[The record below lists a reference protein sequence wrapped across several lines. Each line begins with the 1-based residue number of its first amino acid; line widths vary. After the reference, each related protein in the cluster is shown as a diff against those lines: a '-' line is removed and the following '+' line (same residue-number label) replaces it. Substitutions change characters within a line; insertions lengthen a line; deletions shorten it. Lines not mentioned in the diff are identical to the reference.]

1 MIKINNYTIE
11 EIILK
16 LHKTQKKF
24 VKAIDRLNIDETH
37 KYELKT
43 LMGDDISDF
52 SKEYVLENVTLYV
65 QTGDDHICWKM
76 RGFDYG
82 EIHIEPDMHSGA
94 FTLEQL
100 EELDVKKE
108 IDKYLIRKLELE
120 KSRYENALKD
130 LEWKEENIKK
140 LEAVLNNIKYLN
152 RIIEFCLSELEIT
165 HCSMTN
171 GEVDVLDCKAEAE
184 KGLKAHK
191 ERIEKIL

>member
-1 MIKINNYTIE
+1 MKINNYTIE

-52 SKEYVLENVTLYV
+52 SKEYVLENVNLYV

-140 LEAVLNNIKYLN
+140 LEAVLNKIK
-152 RIIEFCLSELEIT
+152 
-165 HCSMTN
+165 
-171 GEVDVLDCKAEAE
+171 
-184 KGLKAHK
+184 
-191 ERIEKIL
+191 

>member
-1 MIKINNYTIE
+1 MKINNYTIE

-24 VKAIDRLNIDETH
+24 VKAIDRLNMAESY
-37 KYELKT
+37 KYEIKT
-43 LMGDDISDF
+43 PVGDDISDF
-52 SKEYVLENVTLYV
+52 SEEYVLENITLYV
-65 QTGDDHICWKM
+65 QTDDDHICWKM

-82 EIHIEPDMHSGA
+82 EIYIEPDMHSGA

-130 LEWKEENIKK
+130 LEWKEGNIKK
-140 LEAVLNNIKYLN
+140 LEAVLNKIK
-152 RIIEFCLSELEIT
+152 E
-165 HCSMTN
+165 N
-171 GEVDVLDCKAEAE
+171 GTENNTDTGRV
-184 KGLKAHK
+184 
-191 ERIEKIL
+191 

>member
-1 MIKINNYTIE
+1 MKINNYTIE

-24 VKAIDRLNIDETH
+24 VKAIDRLNIAESY
-37 KYELKT
+37 KYEIKT
-43 LMGDDISDF
+43 PVGDDISDF
-52 SKEYVLENVTLYV
+52 SEEYVLENITLYV
-65 QTGDDHICWKM
+65 QTDDDHICWKM

-82 EIHIEPDMHSGA
+82 EIHIEPDMYSGA

-130 LEWKEENIKK
+130 LEWKEGNIKK
-140 LEAVLNNIKYLN
+140 LEAVLNKIK
-152 RIIEFCLSELEIT
+152 E
-165 HCSMTN
+165 N
-171 GEVDVLDCKAEAE
+171 GTENNTDTGRV
-184 KGLKAHK
+184 
-191 ERIEKIL
+191 

>member
-1 MIKINNYTIE
+1 MKINNYTIE

-100 EELDVKKE
+100 EQLDVKKE

-140 LEAVLNNIKYLN
+140 LEAVLNKIK
-152 RIIEFCLSELEIT
+152 
-165 HCSMTN
+165 
-171 GEVDVLDCKAEAE
+171 
-184 KGLKAHK
+184 
-191 ERIEKIL
+191 

>member
-1 MIKINNYTIE
+1 MKINNYTIE

-24 VKAIDRLNIDETH
+24 VKAIDRLNIAEFY
-37 KYELKT
+37 KYEIKT
-43 LMGDDISDF
+43 PVGDDISDF
-52 SKEYVLENVTLYV
+52 SEEYVLENITLYV
-65 QTGDDHICWKM
+65 QTDDDHICWKM

-130 LEWKEENIKK
+130 LEWKEGNIKK
-140 LEAVLNNIKYLN
+140 LEAVLNKIK
-152 RIIEFCLSELEIT
+152 E
-165 HCSMTN
+165 N
-171 GEVDVLDCKAEAE
+171 GTENNTDTGRV
-184 KGLKAHK
+184 
-191 ERIEKIL
+191 

>member
-1 MIKINNYTIE
+1 MKINNYTIE

-140 LEAVLNNIKYLN
+140 LEAVLNKIK
-152 RIIEFCLSELEIT
+152 
-165 HCSMTN
+165 
-171 GEVDVLDCKAEAE
+171 
-184 KGLKAHK
+184 
-191 ERIEKIL
+191 

>member
-1 MIKINNYTIE
+1 MKINNYTIE

-24 VKAIDRLNIDETH
+24 VKAIDRLNMAESY
-37 KYELKT
+37 KYEIKT
-43 LMGDDISDF
+43 PVGDDISDF
-52 SKEYVLENVTLYV
+52 SEEYVLENITLYV
-65 QTGDDHICWKM
+65 QTDDDHICWKM

-130 LEWKEENIKK
+130 LEWKEGNIKK
-140 LEAVLNNIKYLN
+140 LEAVLNKIK
-152 RIIEFCLSELEIT
+152 E
-165 HCSMTN
+165 N
-171 GEVDVLDCKAEAE
+171 GTENNTDTGRV
-184 KGLKAHK
+184 
-191 ERIEKIL
+191 

>member
-1 MIKINNYTIE
+1 MMKINNYTIE

-24 VKAIDRLNIDETH
+24 VKAIDRLNIAESY
-37 KYELKT
+37 KYEIKT
-43 LMGDDISDF
+43 PVGDDISDF
-52 SKEYVLENVTLYV
+52 SEEYVLENITLYV
-65 QTGDDHICWKM
+65 QTDDDHICWKM

-130 LEWKEENIKK
+130 LEWKEGNIKK
-140 LEAVLNNIKYLN
+140 LEAVLNKIK
-152 RIIEFCLSELEIT
+152 E
-165 HCSMTN
+165 N
-171 GEVDVLDCKAEAE
+171 GTENNTDTGRV
-184 KGLKAHK
+184 
-191 ERIEKIL
+191 

>member
-1 MIKINNYTIE
+1 MKINNYTIE

-171 GEVDVLDCKAEAE
+171 GEVDVLDCKVEAE

>member
-1 MIKINNYTIE
+1 MKINNYTIE

-140 LEAVLNNIKYLN
+140 LEDVLNNIKYLN

>member
-1 MIKINNYTIE
+1 MKINNYTIE

-24 VKAIDRLNIDETH
+24 VKAIDRLNIAESY
-37 KYELKT
+37 KYEIKT
-43 LMGDDISDF
+43 PVGDDISDF
-52 SKEYVLENVTLYV
+52 SEEYVLENITLYV
-65 QTGDDHICWKM
+65 QTDDDHICWKM

-108 IDKYLIRKLELE
+108 IDKYLIQKLELE

-130 LEWKEENIKK
+130 LEWKEGNIKK
-140 LEAVLNNIKYLN
+140 LEAVLNKIK
-152 RIIEFCLSELEIT
+152 E
-165 HCSMTN
+165 N
-171 GEVDVLDCKAEAE
+171 GTENNTDTGRV
-184 KGLKAHK
+184 
-191 ERIEKIL
+191 

>member
-1 MIKINNYTIE
+1 MMKINNYTIE

-24 VKAIDRLNIDETH
+24 VKAIDRLNMAESY
-37 KYELKT
+37 KYEIKT
-43 LMGDDISDF
+43 PVGDDISDF
-52 SKEYVLENVTLYV
+52 SEEYVLENITLYV
-65 QTGDDHICWKM
+65 QTDDDHICWKM

-130 LEWKEENIKK
+130 LEWKEGNIKK
-140 LEAVLNNIKYLN
+140 LEAVLNKIK
-152 RIIEFCLSELEIT
+152 E
-165 HCSMTN
+165 N
-171 GEVDVLDCKAEAE
+171 GTENNTDTGRV
-184 KGLKAHK
+184 
-191 ERIEKIL
+191 

>member
-1 MIKINNYTIE
+1 MKINNYTIE

-24 VKAIDRLNIDETH
+24 VKAIDRLNIAETY

-43 LMGDDISDF
+43 PMGDDISDF
-52 SKEYVLENVTLYV
+52 SEEYVLENITLYV
-65 QTGDDHICWKM
+65 QTDDDHICWKM

-140 LEAVLNNIKYLN
+140 LEAVLNKIK
-152 RIIEFCLSELEIT
+152 
-165 HCSMTN
+165 
-171 GEVDVLDCKAEAE
+171 
-184 KGLKAHK
+184 
-191 ERIEKIL
+191 

>member
-1 MIKINNYTIE
+1 MKINNYTIE

-24 VKAIDRLNIDETH
+24 VKAIDRLNIAESY
-37 KYELKT
+37 KYEIKT
-43 LMGDDISDF
+43 PVGDDISDF
-52 SKEYVLENVTLYV
+52 SEEYVLENITLYV
-65 QTGDDHICWKM
+65 QTDDDHICWKM

-100 EELDVKKE
+100 EEIDVKKE

-130 LEWKEENIKK
+130 LEWKEGNIKK
-140 LEAVLNNIKYLN
+140 LEAVLNKIK
-152 RIIEFCLSELEIT
+152 E
-165 HCSMTN
+165 N
-171 GEVDVLDCKAEAE
+171 GTENNTDTGRV
-184 KGLKAHK
+184 
-191 ERIEKIL
+191 

>member
-140 LEAVLNNIKYLN
+140 LEAVLNKIK
-152 RIIEFCLSELEIT
+152 
-165 HCSMTN
+165 
-171 GEVDVLDCKAEAE
+171 
-184 KGLKAHK
+184 
-191 ERIEKIL
+191 

>member
-1 MIKINNYTIE
+1 MKINNYTIE

-24 VKAIDRLNIDETH
+24 VKAIDRLNIAEYY
-37 KYELKT
+37 KYEIKT
-43 LMGDDISDF
+43 PVGDDISDF
-52 SKEYVLENVTLYV
+52 SEEYVLENITLYV
-65 QTGDDHICWKM
+65 QTDDDHICWKM

-130 LEWKEENIKK
+130 LEWKEGNIKK
-140 LEAVLNNIKYLN
+140 LEAVLNKIK
-152 RIIEFCLSELEIT
+152 E
-165 HCSMTN
+165 N
-171 GEVDVLDCKAEAE
+171 GTENNTDTGRV
-184 KGLKAHK
+184 
-191 ERIEKIL
+191 

>member
-1 MIKINNYTIE
+1 MKINNYTIE

-24 VKAIDRLNIDETH
+24 VKAIDRLNIAESY
-37 KYELKT
+37 KYEIKT
-43 LMGDDISDF
+43 PVGDDISDF
-52 SKEYVLENVTLYV
+52 SEEYVLENITLYV
-65 QTGDDHICWKM
+65 QTDDDHICWKM

-94 FTLEQL
+94 FTLEQLEEL

-130 LEWKEENIKK
+130 LEWKEGNIKK
-140 LEAVLNNIKYLN
+140 LEAVLNKIK
-152 RIIEFCLSELEIT
+152 E
-165 HCSMTN
+165 N
-171 GEVDVLDCKAEAE
+171 GTENNTDTGRV
-184 KGLKAHK
+184 
-191 ERIEKIL
+191 

>member
-24 VKAIDRLNIDETH
+24 VKAIDRLNIAETH

-43 LMGDDISDF
+43 PMGDDISDF
-52 SKEYVLENVTLYV
+52 SEEYVLENITLYV
-65 QTGDDHICWKM
+65 QTDDDHICWKM

-140 LEAVLNNIKYLN
+140 LEAVLNKIK
-152 RIIEFCLSELEIT
+152 
-165 HCSMTN
+165 
-171 GEVDVLDCKAEAE
+171 
-184 KGLKAHK
+184 
-191 ERIEKIL
+191 

>member
-1 MIKINNYTIE
+1 MKINNYTIE

-24 VKAIDRLNIDETH
+24 VKAIDRLNIAESY
-37 KYELKT
+37 KYEIKT
-43 LMGDDISDF
+43 PVGDDISDF
-52 SKEYVLENVTLYV
+52 SEEYVLENITLYV
-65 QTGDDHICWKM
+65 QTDDDHICWKM

-130 LEWKEENIKK
+130 LEWKEGNIKK
-140 LEAVLNNIKYLN
+140 LEAVLNKIK
-152 RIIEFCLSELEIT
+152 E
-165 HCSMTN
+165 N
-171 GEVDVLDCKAEAE
+171 GTENNTDTGRV
-184 KGLKAHK
+184 
-191 ERIEKIL
+191 

>member
-1 MIKINNYTIE
+1 M
-11 EIILK
+11 
-16 LHKTQKKF
+16 
-24 VKAIDRLNIDETH
+24 KAIDRLNIDETH

-140 LEAVLNNIKYLN
+140 LEAVLNKIK
-152 RIIEFCLSELEIT
+152 
-165 HCSMTN
+165 
-171 GEVDVLDCKAEAE
+171 
-184 KGLKAHK
+184 
-191 ERIEKIL
+191 

>member
-1 MIKINNYTIE
+1 MKINNYTIE

-76 RGFDYG
+76 RGFDYR

-140 LEAVLNNIKYLN
+140 LEAVLNKIK
-152 RIIEFCLSELEIT
+152 
-165 HCSMTN
+165 
-171 GEVDVLDCKAEAE
+171 
-184 KGLKAHK
+184 
-191 ERIEKIL
+191 

>member
-1 MIKINNYTIE
+1 MKINNYTIE

-16 LHKTQKKF
+16 LHKAQKKF
-24 VKAIDRLNIDETH
+24 VKAVDKLNIAESY

-43 LMGDDISDF
+43 PMGDDISDF
-52 SKEYVLENVTLYV
+52 SEEYVLENITLYV
-65 QTGDDHICWKM
+65 QTDDDHICWKM

-120 KSRYENALKD
+120 KK
-130 LEWKEENIKK
+130 
-140 LEAVLNNIKYLN
+140 
-152 RIIEFCLSELEIT
+152 
-165 HCSMTN
+165 
-171 GEVDVLDCKAEAE
+171 
-184 KGLKAHK
+184 
-191 ERIEKIL
+191 

>member
-1 MIKINNYTIE
+1 MMKINNYTIE

-24 VKAIDRLNIDETH
+24 VKAIDRLNIAESY
-37 KYELKT
+37 KYEIKT
-43 LMGDDISDF
+43 PVGDDISDF
-52 SKEYVLENVTLYV
+52 SEEYVLENITLYV
-65 QTGDDHICWKM
+65 QTDDDHICWKM

-100 EELDVKKE
+100 EEIDVKKE

-130 LEWKEENIKK
+130 LEWKEGNIKK
-140 LEAVLNNIKYLN
+140 LEAVLNKIK
-152 RIIEFCLSELEIT
+152 E
-165 HCSMTN
+165 N
-171 GEVDVLDCKAEAE
+171 GTENNTDTGRV
-184 KGLKAHK
+184 
-191 ERIEKIL
+191 